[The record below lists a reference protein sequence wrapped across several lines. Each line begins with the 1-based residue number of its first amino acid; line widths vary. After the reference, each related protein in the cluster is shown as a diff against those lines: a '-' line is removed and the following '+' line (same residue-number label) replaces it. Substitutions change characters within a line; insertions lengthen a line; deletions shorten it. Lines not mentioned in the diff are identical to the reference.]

1 MVTASVLLLLVSLL
15 GAPPPP
21 PPGGM
26 NIGRLGWVHDDR
38 DDIRS
43 ASIFESKL
51 VNCEPIPVEIDW
63 SLEFTKRDIE
73 ALGLIYSKGERR
85 RKRFF

>member
-21 PPGGM
+21 PPPPGGV
-26 NIGRLGWVHDDR
+26 NIGRLGWVHDDS

-51 VNCEPIPVEIDW
+51 VKGEPIPVLIDW
-63 SLEFTKRDIE
+63 SLELTKR
-73 ALGLIYSKGERR
+73 K
-85 RKRFF
+85 KR